1 MLVPPTLTFLDANL
15 RTDSYYDILTN
26 MKKTH
31 LLLFVTI
38 LLIAACSKKNGPEP
52 ITAPAIPT
60 TTATVSTFAGNGDMG
75 AANGFGNVASFS
87 VPLAVAAD
95 AAGNVYVA
103 DLGNNLI
110 RKINVNGLVS
120 TLAGSGAVGA
130 ANGPGID
137 ASFSAPNGVAVDAA
151 GNVYVADYGNNLIRK
166 ITPDGG
172 VTTLAGSGAPGFAN
186 GTGTAASFYGPVG
199 VAADPAGNVYV
210 ADYGNNLIRKI
221 TPNRVVT
228 TFAGADGAGYFNGP
242 TGVIAGAGGNVY
254 VADYGN
260 DRVAQINT
268 SGQIITIAHL
278 YYPSGLTLGTDGNIY
293 VSLPKYN
300 QVWQIN
306 AEGQAVPFAG
316 TGTGGSD
323 NGISA
328 TASFYAP
335 SGVAAGAAGY
345 IYVADSGNNLIRK
358 IVIK

>member
-1 MLVPPTLTFLDANL
+1 MT
-15 RTDSYYDILTN
+15 
-26 MKKTH
+26 
-31 LLLFVTI
+31 
-38 LLIAACSKKNGPEP
+38 ACSKKNGPDP
-52 ITAPAIPT
+52 ITTIAIPN

-75 AANGFGNVASFS
+75 SANGFGNVASFS

-95 AAGNVYVA
+95 AAGNVYIA

-110 RKINVNGLVS
+110 RKINVNGIVS

-130 ANGPGID
+130 ANGPGIY

-166 ITPDGG
+166 ITPEGG

-199 VAADPAGNVYV
+199 IAADAAGNVYV

-221 TPNRVVT
+221 TPNGVVT
-228 TFAGADGAGYFNGP
+228 TFAGAGNAGYFNGP
-242 TGVIAGAGGNVY
+242 TGVAVGAGGNVY

-260 DRVAQINT
+260 DRVAQIN
-268 SGQIITIAHL
+268 GDGDIITIAHL
-278 YYPSGLTLGTDGNIY
+278 YYPSGLTLGADGNIY

-306 AEGQAVPFAG
+306 SENQAVPFAG
-316 TGTGGSD
+316 SGTSGSD
-323 NGISA
+323 NGLSSA
-328 TASFYAP
+328 ASFFAP
-335 SGVAAGAAGY
+335 SGIATGAAGN
-345 IYVADSGNNLIRK
+345 IYVADSGNNLVRK

>member
-1 MLVPPTLTFLDANL
+1 MT
-15 RTDSYYDILTN
+15 
-26 MKKTH
+26 
-31 LLLFVTI
+31 
-38 LLIAACSKKNGPEP
+38 ACSKKNGPDP
-52 ITAPAIPT
+52 ITTLAIPT

-75 AANGFGNVASFS
+75 SANGFGNVASFS

-95 AAGNVYVA
+95 AAGNVYIA

-110 RKINVNGLVS
+110 RKINVNGIVS
-120 TLAGSGAVGA
+120 TLAGTGAAGA

-172 VTTLAGSGAPGFAN
+172 VTTLAGSGAPGAAN
-186 GTGTAASFYGPVG
+186 GTGTAASFFGPVG
-199 VAADPAGNVYV
+199 IAADPAGNVYV

-221 TPNRVVT
+221 TPDKVVT

-242 TGVIAGAGGNVY
+242 TGVVIGAGGNVY

-260 DRVAQINT
+260 DRIAQINT
-268 SGQIITIAHL
+268 NGEMITLAHL
-278 YYPSGLTLGTDGNIY
+278 YYPSGLTLGADGNIY

-306 AEGQAVPFAG
+306 SEDQAVPFAG
-316 TGTGGSD
+316 TGTSGSD
-323 NGISA
+323 NGLSSA
-328 TASFYAP
+328 ASFFAP
-335 SGVAAGAAGY
+335 SGIAAGAAGN